1 MEINKL
7 DKLHKKQ
14 NSAIIYAILAA
25 AFYALSSPISKI
37 LLVNVSEI
45 ILASLLY
52 LGAGLGMFI
61 IVGFQKKFLKASSE
75 VSLERSE
82 LKYIIAMVVLDI
94 LAPIL
99 LLIGLKTTAAS
110 NVSLLNNFEIVATTL
125 IAGLIFKEK
134 ISKKLGL
141 GIILVTFSTILLSIQ
156 DKGSLSFSIGSLF
169 VLLACISWG
178 LENNCTRML
187 SNKDPKQIVI
197 IKGFGS
203 GLGAL
208 IIALSIGE
216 SFPELKYILISLL
229 LGLIS
234 YGLSV
239 YMYVK
244 AQRYLGASKT
254 SAYYAVAPFIGVAMS
269 IVILNEVTGLIFWV
283 ALVIM
288 LIGSYFT
295 NKG

>member
-37 LLVNVSEI
+37 LLVNISEI

-61 IVGFQKKFLKASSE
+61 IVSFQKKFLKASSE
-75 VSLERSE
+75 VSLDRSE

-134 ISKKLGL
+134 VSKKLGL
-141 GIILVTFSTILLSIQ
+141 GIILVTFSTILISIQ
-156 DKGSLSFSIGSLF
+156 DKGSLSFSVGSLF

-216 SFPELKYILISLL
+216 SFPELKYILIALL

-239 YMYVK
+239 YMYVL

-254 SAYYAVAPFIGVAMS
+254 SAYYAVAPFIGVGMS

-283 ALVIM
+283 ALFIM

>member
-1 MEINKL
+1 MVSEKL
-7 DKLHKKQ
+7 AGKQ
-14 NSAIIYAILAA
+14 RKAIIYAILAA
-25 AFYALSSPISKI
+25 TFYALSSPVSKI
-37 LLVNVSEI
+37 LLNNISEVF
-45 ILASLLY
+45 LASLLY

-61 IVGFQKKFLKASSE
+61 IVWFQKKFQIVSQE
-75 VSLERSE
+75 ISLEKSE
-82 LKYIIAMVVLDI
+82 LKYIIAMVILDI

-99 LLIGLKTTAAS
+99 LLIGLRTTAAS

-125 IAGLIFKEK
+125 IASLIFKEK
-134 ISKKLGL
+134 VSRKLGL
-141 GIILVTFSTILLSIQ
+141 GIILVTISSILLTIQ
-156 DKGSLSFSIGSLF
+156 DKGSLSFSVGSLF

-178 LENNCTRML
+178 MENNCTRML
-187 SNKDPKQIVI
+187 SKKDPKQIVI

-203 GLGAL
+203 GIGSLG
-208 IIALSIGE
+208 IALFLGE
-216 SFPELKYILISLL
+216 VFPELKYILFALL

-254 SAYYAVAPFIGVAMS
+254 SAYYAIAPFIGVILS
-269 IVILNEVTGLIFWV
+269 IVVLKEIAGIIFWF
-283 ALVIM
+283 ALSIM

-295 NKG
+295 NNG

>member
-1 MEINKL
+1 MKINKL

-37 LLVNVSEI
+37 LLVNISEI
-45 ILASLLY
+45 ILAGLLY

-61 IVGFQKKFLKASSE
+61 IVSFQKKFLKASSE
-75 VSLERSE
+75 VSLDRSE
-82 LKYIIAMVVLDI
+82 LKYIIAMVILDI

-134 ISKKLGL
+134 VSKKLGL
-141 GIILVTFSTILLSIQ
+141 GIILVTFSTIILSIQ
-156 DKGSLSFSIGSLF
+156 DKGSLSFSIGSVF

-187 SNKDPKQIVI
+187 SKKDPKQIVI

-208 IIALSIGE
+208 FIALSIGE
-216 SFPELKYILISLL
+216 SLPELKYILIALL

-239 YMYVK
+239 YMYIK

-283 ALVIM
+283 ALFIM
-288 LIGSYFT
+288 LLGSYFT